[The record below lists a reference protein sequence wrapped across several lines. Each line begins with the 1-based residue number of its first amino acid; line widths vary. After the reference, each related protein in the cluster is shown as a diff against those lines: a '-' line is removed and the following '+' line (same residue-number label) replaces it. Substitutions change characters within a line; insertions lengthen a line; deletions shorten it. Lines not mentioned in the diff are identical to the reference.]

1 MMNEGIVITLKGT
14 ERASN
19 QDFAAWHI
27 GQRNEIWIIAD
38 GATGAK
44 DSGLFVSTF
53 CEEIIQHLASVSDKM
68 LPVIVFDLIETIH
81 SNIRKKFICSK
92 GSFLLFIIDRET
104 KEQHCFFLG
113 DCRIG
118 ALTENSIKWSVL
130 PHNMVVAQQIT
141 DEDKICML
149 PERNILFK
157 TLSGR
162 RLKRPEYLQLNLD
175 LSLPVILATD
185 GFWSLLPANLSEEVS
200 HSSLYSWLEMKK
212 YRADDLTVLLRV
224 RKENQ

>member
-1 MMNEGIVITLKGT
+1 
-14 ERASN
+14 
-19 QDFAAWHI
+19 
-27 GQRNEIWIIAD
+27 
-38 GATGAK
+38 
-44 DSGLFVSTF
+44 
-53 CEEIIQHLASVSDKM
+53 
-68 LPVIVFDLIETIH
+68 
-81 SNIRKKFICSK
+81 
-92 GSFLLFIIDRET
+92 
-104 KEQHCFFLG
+104 
-113 DCRIG
+113 
-118 ALTENSIKWSVL
+118 
-130 PHNMVVAQQIT
+130 MVVAQQIT

-162 RLKRPEYLQLNLD
+162 RLERPEYLQLNLD